1 METRKKRVGVVVVI
15 ALAAIV
21 FIAAGGREPAV
32 GLGESATGTTPYSPD
47 IDPAVH
53 EVATLGG
60 GCFWC
65 VEAVFQRVDGVVEV
79 VSGYAGGHVENPT
92 YEQVITGTTGHAEV
106 VQVVFDRSVISYEEI
121 LDWHFRAHDPT
132 TLNRQGNDVGPHYRS
147 ILLYNGPE
155 QERVAHAFIEYVQR
169 DFRDPIVTEV
179 VPLDVFYRAEEYH
192 QDYYNRNQN
201 AGYCVW
207 VIRPKLESLG
217 L

>member
-1 METRKKRVGVVVVI
+1 MKTRQQRIGGVLLI

-21 FIAAGGREPAV
+21 FLAAGGREAADAHAEP
-32 GLGESATGTTPYSPD
+32 LSGTTAYSPE

-53 EVATLGG
+53 GVATFGG

-65 VEAVFQRVDGVVEV
+65 VEAVFQRVDGVVDV
-79 VSGYAGGHVENPT
+79 VSGYAGGHIDNPT

-121 LDWHFRAHDPT
+121 LDWFFRAHDPT
-132 TLNRQGNDVGPHYRS
+132 TLNRQGNDIGPHYRS
-147 ILLYNGPE
+147 IVLHHDPE
-155 QERVAHAFIEYVQR
+155 QERIARAFIEYVQR
-169 DFRDPIVTEV
+169 DFGDPIVTEV
-179 VPLDVFYRAEEYH
+179 VPLDVFFKAEEYH
-192 QDYYNRNQN
+192 QNYYDRNRN